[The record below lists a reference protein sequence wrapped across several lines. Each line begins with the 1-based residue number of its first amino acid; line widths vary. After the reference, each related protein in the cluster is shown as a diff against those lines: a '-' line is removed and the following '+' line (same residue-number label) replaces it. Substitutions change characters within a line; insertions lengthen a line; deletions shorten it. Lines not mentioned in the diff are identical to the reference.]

1 MQGGQDQQQERI
13 YLTTDGLTSPSTK
26 RAYYLSFN
34 QFIKTTVKNDNLRAL
49 LDTKQNVIESKIID
63 HITYLNEVQ
72 HLSCVSIQTHLSGIL
87 RFFSMNDYH
96 INTKKIR
103 RFLPED
109 IVSEDAPR
117 DSDRPYS
124 AAEIQQILSRCDIRA
139 RAAVLIMTSTG
150 CRIDALRE
158 LRYGDITKITEFG
171 LYRIWMYNRYRKHRY
186 LTFCTPECA
195 AAIDEYLDYRQKFG
209 EKIEDKSPLIRERFD
224 IMNPFI
230 VQAPKFLSK
239 RSMSLLFEDSLKRSG
254 VNQIK
259 PGHKRREVR
268 TSHGFRKFY
277 INQSEKANINYTTWK
292 CLVGHKLRKVD
303 AAYKRTT
310 EEDMLAEY
318 VKAISLLTFDPNET
332 LREKVK
338 ELESE
343 RLKTIDEYHDEW
355 LNKLKQEYSLIPVS
369 EWNALKNEINQ
380 IKELLPNDFDQ
391 FMKYRAQ
398 NKNIGLKVRYVSAIP
413 DPEKKRLEIN
423 F

>member
-1 MQGGQDQQQERI
+1 
-13 YLTTDGLTSPSTK
+13 
-26 RAYYLSFN
+26 
-34 QFIKTTVKNDNLRAL
+34 
-49 LDTKQNVIESKIID
+49 
-63 HITYLNEVQ
+63 
-72 HLSCVSIQTHLSGIL
+72 
-87 RFFSMNDYH
+87 
-96 INTKKIR
+96 
-103 RFLPED
+103 
-109 IVSEDAPR
+109 
-117 DSDRPYS
+117 
-124 AAEIQQILSRCDIRA
+124 
-139 RAAVLIMTSTG
+139 
-150 CRIDALRE
+150 
-158 LRYGDITKITEFG
+158 
-171 LYRIWMYNRYRKHRY
+171 
-186 LTFCTPECA
+186 
-195 AAIDEYLDYRQKFG
+195 
-209 EKIEDKSPLIRERFD
+209 
-224 IMNPFI
+224 
-230 VQAPKFLSK
+230 
-239 RSMSLLFEDSLKRSG
+239 MSLLFEDILKRSA

-268 TSHGFRKFY
+268 TSQGFRKFY

-318 VKAISLLTFDPNET
+318 VKAISLLTFDPNVT

-398 NKNIGLKVRYVSAIP
+398 NKNIGLKVKYVSAIP
-413 DPEKKRLEIN
+413 DPEKKN
-423 F
+423 